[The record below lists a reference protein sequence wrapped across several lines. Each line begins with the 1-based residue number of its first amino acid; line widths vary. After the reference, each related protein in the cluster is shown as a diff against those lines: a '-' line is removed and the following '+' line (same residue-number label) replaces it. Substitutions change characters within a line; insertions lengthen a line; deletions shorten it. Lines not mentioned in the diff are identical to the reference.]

1 MLYIKLRVQLI
12 TVLSS
17 CSTFSD
23 AKLNRN
29 RVPSWE
35 WKDSRRGTGMKSNM
49 EFSIQY
55 MQGGME
61 IKNNVKKTILTEN
74 DIQVIV

>member
-1 MLYIKLRVQLI
+1 
-12 TVLSS
+12 
-17 CSTFSD
+17 
-23 AKLNRN
+23 
-29 RVPSWE
+29 
-35 WKDSRRGTGMKSNM
+35 MKSNM